1 MPTDYELGLL
11 VGLLIGE
18 GHFGGDGRQPQITL
32 RMHVRHQAL
41 FYWLERTFP
50 GGRLYGP
57 YDHSGRRYYQW
68 MARGP
73 YLRDELLPLIESRI
87 TPDLDGYGHERLI
100 QMITRY
106 PGQLAPRSGNDDP
119 PGETDVS
126 DVGSHTASDAAPHT
140 GADAAASGEER
151 HSSGTEPIG
160 LEEGEHSSEV
170 GEPPSSRPDAPPSR
184 STRAPESTLSKAE
197 SIFARMRDHD
207 NSN

>member
-1 MPTDYELGLL
+1 VPTEYELGLL

-41 FYWLERTFP
+41 FHWLERTFP

-87 TPDLDGYGHERLI
+87 TPDLDGYGYERLI
-100 QMITRY
+100 RMMTRY
-106 PGQLAPRSGNDDP
+106 PGQLHPRSGSHSP
-119 PGETDVS
+119 PRETD
-126 DVGSHTASDAAPHT
+126 ASDAGSDAGSDTTPHT
-140 GADAAASGEER
+140 AASGKEGR
-151 HSSGTEPIG
+151 SSATELVG
-160 LEEGEHSSEV
+160 LEEGGHPNEAGDARSP
-170 GEPPSSRPDAPPSR
+170 EPSAPPSR
-184 STRAPESTLSKAE
+184 PTRAPQSTLSKAE
-197 SIFARMRDHD
+197 SIFARMRDQD
-207 NSN
+207 DST

>member
-41 FYWLERTFP
+41 FHWLERTFP

-73 YLRDELLPLIESRI
+73 YLRDELLPLIQSRI

-100 QMITRY
+100 QMMTRY
-106 PGQLAPRSGNDDP
+106 PGQLAPRSRNDTPDH
-119 PGETDVS
+119 D
-126 DVGSHTASDAAPHT
+126 
-140 GADAAASGEER
+140 ADASTASGEKE
-151 HSSGTEPIG
+151 
-160 LEEGEHSSEV
+160 
-170 GEPPSSRPDAPPSR
+170 PSSRTEQLGLVEGEPSGEAGVAPSPQP
-184 STRAPESTLSKAE
+184 APTPPQPAAAQESTLSKAE
-197 SIFARMRDHD
+197 SIFARMRDLD
-207 NSN
+207 DSN